1 MAEFPDTRFCHQHSF
16 TPQGIKI
23 PAGETGKD
31 MPGNDGAFFILQ
43 LHDELIYEVSDRH
56 VTQVAHI
63 VKNHMENAFAL
74 TVKMPVKIKSMITG
88 HKGAAFKGMI
98 TSHKVKGMK
107 VSGVKAST

>member
-1 MAEFPDTRFCHQHSF
+1 MLCVYSIPE
-16 TPQGIKI
+16 I

-63 VKNHMENAFAL
+63 VKNHMENALAL
-74 TVKMPVKIKSMITG
+74 TVKMPVKIKVGSSWAQLKDITL
-88 HKGAAFKGMI
+88 
-98 TSHKVKGMK
+98 
-107 VSGVKAST
+107 